1 MEEEGEGV
9 REGEVRVR
17 GGGSGKRETEEMVE
31 EEGEG
36 VREGEVRVRGGGSGK
51 RETEEMVE
59 EECPTRKG
67 TYITNYF

>member
-17 GGGSGKRETEEMVE
+17 GC
-31 EEGEG
+31 
-36 VREGEVRVRGGGSGK
+36 GSGK

-67 TYITNYF
+67 IYITNYF

>member
-1 MEEEGEGV
+1 M
-9 REGEVRVR
+9 
-17 GGGSGKRETEEMVE
+17 E

-67 TYITNYF
+67 YIYNKLFLTVKTNKMSDRISSIFW

>member
-1 MEEEGEGV
+1 M
-9 REGEVRVR
+9 
-17 GGGSGKRETEEMVE
+17 E

-67 TYITNYF
+67 TYITNYFDSQTNKMSDRISSIFM

>member
-1 MEEEGEGV
+1 M
-9 REGEVRVR
+9 
-17 GGGSGKRETEEMVE
+17 E

-59 EECPTRKG
+59 EECPTQKG
-67 TYITNYF
+67 IYITNYF

>member
-1 MEEEGEGV
+1 M
-9 REGEVRVR
+9 
-17 GGGSGKRETEEMVE
+17 K